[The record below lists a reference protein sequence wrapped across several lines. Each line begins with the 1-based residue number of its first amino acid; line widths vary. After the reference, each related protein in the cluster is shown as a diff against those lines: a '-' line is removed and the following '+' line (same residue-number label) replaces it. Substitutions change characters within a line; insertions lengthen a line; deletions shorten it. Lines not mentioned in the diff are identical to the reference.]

1 MSDSL
6 FRQSDLESIR
16 SGTAEYRQITWQ
28 RRSHFGPDLR
38 RSCRDF
44 MRRRASNAA
53 QVVDA
58 LYFMLYG
65 ISRDDA
71 AYIMDSFPITRSS
84 DAREHNGRYLTK
96 DLILAYMNALA
107 AGDTESVVAPAG

>member
-1 MSDSL
+1 MSDTL
-6 FRQSDLESIR
+6 FSQSDLESIR
-16 SGTAEYRQITWQ
+16 SGTAEYQQVTWQ

-38 RSCRDF
+38 RPCRDF

-53 QVVDA
+53 QVEDA

-71 AYIMDSFPITRSS
+71 AYVLDSFPITRSN
-84 DAREHNGRYLTK
+84 DAREHNGLCLTK
-96 DLILAYMNALA
+96 ALILGYMNHWC
-107 AGDTESVVAPAG
+107 